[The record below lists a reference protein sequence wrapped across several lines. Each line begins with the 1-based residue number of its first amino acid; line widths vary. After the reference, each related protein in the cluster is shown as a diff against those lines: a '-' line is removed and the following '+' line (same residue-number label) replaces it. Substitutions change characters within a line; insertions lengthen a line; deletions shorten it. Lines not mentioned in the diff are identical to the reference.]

1 MTQGLYEVLGISK
14 GATEKEIKSAYKKLA
29 KKYHPDLNKGPE
41 AEAKMKEINKAYE
54 ILSDPKKR
62 EMYDEFG
69 EKAIEA
75 DFNEAAVS
83 NAIHYTITNKA
94 TSAVVA
100 EGLIEGAVS

>member
-54 ILSDPKKR
+54 ILSDPKNGKCTMNSVKR
-62 EMYDEFG
+62 RS
-69 EKAIEA
+69 KP
-75 DFNEAAVS
+75 
-83 NAIHYTITNKA
+83 
-94 TSAVVA
+94 TSTRK
-100 EGLIEGAVS
+100 S